1 MAGLSRGPSRR
12 MTMKVAEFAQRARAH
27 RLRIKSAL
35 TTGLEGSRTDR
46 PIADPEAHNRTSAV
60 KFHWQTKC
68 RMESLIP
75 YPTAAAS
82 QRP

>member
-1 MAGLSRGPSRR
+1 
-12 MTMKVAEFAQRARAH
+12 MKVAEFAQRGRAH
-27 RLRIKSAL
+27 RLRIENAL
-35 TTGLEGSRTDR
+35 TKGLEGSRTDR
-46 PIADPEAHNRTSAV
+46 PVADPEAGNRTSAV